1 MQKNTEQMKLEN
13 DQIEVIVNYH
23 GAGLRSLKK
32 KATDQEY
39 LWNADAKYWGR
50 TSPVLFPFVGGVK
63 NKVYRYEGK
72 EYPMNQHGFARDMEF
87 SLVSQSADEVWFAL
101 EDTEE
106 TYKVYPFHFHL
117 EIGYRLEDA
126 SVSVMWKVKN
136 INDKEMHFAIG
147 AHPAFFCPLHEGEKQ
162 SEYCLGFR
170 NGQGKVPEALVNT
183 VFGEGGVVTTQKK
196 EYKLTDG
203 CLPMDEHL
211 FDGDALVIEDHQIQ
225 KVVLMDP
232 QKKEYL
238 AVAEGYF
245 AEKTGEIHL
254 PISQVPGSSPIR
266 MEVNPTDGKKAHTYW
281 KVERQFQNAA
291 LLRVHITTGRTHQ
304 IRVHLAGIG
313 HPLLG
318 DPLYG
323 KTCGG
328 FSRAALHAWKLI
340 LHHPVTGEKLVI
352 EAAVP
357 GDFKEYMGVGF
368 PDAPVPALSPDFSC
382 GSGPE

>member
-1 MQKNTEQMKLEN
+1 MQKNTEQMKLKN

-23 GAGLRSLKK
+23 GAELRSLKK

-203 CLPMDEHL
+203 FLPMDEHL

-357 GDFKEYMGVGF
+357 GDFKEY
-368 PDAPVPALSPDFSC
+368 
-382 GSGPE
+382 ER

>member
-23 GAGLRSLKK
+23 GAELRSLKK

-117 EIGYRLEDA
+117 EIGYRLE
-126 SVSVMWKVKN
+126 
-136 INDKEMHFAIG
+136 
-147 AHPAFFCPLHEGEKQ
+147 
-162 SEYCLGFR
+162 FR

-211 FDGDALVIEDHQIQ
+211 FDGDALVIEDHQIR

-238 AVAEGYF
+238 AVEF
-245 AEKTGEIHL
+245 
-254 PISQVPGSSPIR
+254 
-266 MEVNPTDGKKAHTYW
+266 
-281 KVERQFQNAA
+281 
-291 LLRVHITTGRTHQ
+291 
-304 IRVHLAGIG
+304 
-313 HPLLG
+313 
-318 DPLYG
+318 
-323 KTCGG
+323 
-328 FSRAALHAWKLI
+328 
-340 LHHPVTGEKLVI
+340 
-352 EAAVP
+352 
-357 GDFKEYMGVGF
+357 
-368 PDAPVPALSPDFSC
+368 DAPLVGIWSPPKKQAPFVCIEPWYGRCDSEIFEGELKDRDWENTLAAGEEFEASYRIVV
-382 GSGPE
+382 E